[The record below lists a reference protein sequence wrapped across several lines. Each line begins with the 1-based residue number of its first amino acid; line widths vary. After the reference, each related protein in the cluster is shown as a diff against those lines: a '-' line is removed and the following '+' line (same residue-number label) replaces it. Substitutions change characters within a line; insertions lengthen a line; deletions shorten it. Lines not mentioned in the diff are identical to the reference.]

1 MALADRS
8 NDGPVL
14 NGPHDR
20 HGAAVPASNQPFAK
34 LVRRCRTGEALA
46 LGEGE
51 GGNKLNA
58 MLG

>member
-14 NGPHDR
+14 NGHHDR

-34 LVRRCRTGEALA
+34 LVRRCRKGEAATLR
-46 LGEGE
+46 EGV
-51 GGNKLNA
+51 GYNKLNA